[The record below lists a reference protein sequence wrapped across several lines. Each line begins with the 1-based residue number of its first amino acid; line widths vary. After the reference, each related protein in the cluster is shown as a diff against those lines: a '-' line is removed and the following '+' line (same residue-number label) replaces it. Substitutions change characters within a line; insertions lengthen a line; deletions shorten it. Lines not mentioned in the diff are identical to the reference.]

1 MDEKLQLLHRGL
13 LVEYASLAWM
23 IIESLVA
30 VGAGVSSGSLALLAF
45 GGDSFIELASSYT
58 VADYLRR
65 VTKAENGESERA
77 EGVTKITTAL
87 LFILIPV
94 IGLGAL
100 YTYLS
105 GLQAEASPLGIA
117 VSLGA
122 IVLMPVLR
130 YEKKRIG
137 KAADCLP
144 LTIDA
149 VESETCFLMSI
160 TLLASL
166 LVNYFWKIWWVD
178 YVATIIILA
187 FVTKEALESLSEAKE
202 P

>member
-122 IVLMPVLR
+122 VVLMPVLW

-144 LTIDA
+144 LTLDA

-166 LVNYFWKIWWVD
+166 LVNYFLKIWWVD

-187 FVTKEALESLSEAKE
+187 FVAKEALESLSEAKE

>member
-65 VTKAENGESERA
+65 VTKAEKSESERA

-122 IVLMPVLR
+122 VVLMPVLP

-187 FVTKEALESLSEAKE
+187 FVAKEALESLSEAKE

>member
-45 GGDSFIELASSYT
+45 GGDIILASSYT

-105 GLQAEASPLGIA
+105 GLQAEASPLAIA

-122 IVLMPVLR
+122 VVLMPVLW

-166 LVNYFWKIWWVD
+166 LVNYFLKIWWVD
-178 YVATIIILA
+178 YVATIVILA
-187 FVTKEALESLSEAKE
+187 FVAKEALESLSEAKE

>member
-187 FVTKEALESLSEAKE
+187 FVAKEALESLSEAKE

>member
-1 MDEKLQLLHRGL
+1 
-13 LVEYASLAWM
+13 
-23 IIESLVA
+23 
-30 VGAGVSSGSLALLAF
+30 
-45 GGDSFIELASSYT
+45 
-58 VADYLRR
+58 
-65 VTKAENGESERA
+65 
-77 EGVTKITTAL
+77 
-87 LFILIPV
+87 
-94 IGLGAL
+94 
-100 YTYLS
+100 
-105 GLQAEASPLGIA
+105 
-117 VSLGA
+117 
-122 IVLMPVLR
+122 MPVLW

-166 LVNYFWKIWWVD
+166 LVNYFLKIWWVD

>member
-58 VADYLRR
+58 GVDHLRR

-100 YTYLS
+100 YTYLHH
-105 GLQAEASPLGIA
+105 
-117 VSLGA
+117 
-122 IVLMPVLR
+122 
-130 YEKKRIG
+130 
-137 KAADCLP
+137 
-144 LTIDA
+144 
-149 VESETCFLMSI
+149 
-160 TLLASL
+160 
-166 LVNYFWKIWWVD
+166 
-178 YVATIIILA
+178 
-187 FVTKEALESLSEAKE
+187 
-202 P
+202 